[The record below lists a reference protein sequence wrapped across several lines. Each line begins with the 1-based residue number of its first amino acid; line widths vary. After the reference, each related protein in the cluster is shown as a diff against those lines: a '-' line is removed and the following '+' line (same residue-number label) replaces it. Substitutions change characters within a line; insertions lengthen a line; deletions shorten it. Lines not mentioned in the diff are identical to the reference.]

1 MLIREELIVNFLK
14 SDVLYIL
21 IPIFYTFLLIVH
33 CNTQCISRL
42 IMDHLVISG
51 LITSPSMIFLHIH
64 LFYVYPFL
72 FMCMC
77 VSVSVCVRL
86 CACVCVC
93 VCVYV
98 CVQEYVRVCILSS
111 SSLYFILSPSCGK
124 FPHIGINS

>member
-1 MLIREELIVNFLK
+1 MI
-14 SDVLYIL
+14 

-86 CACVCVC
+86 CACVRLCVC
-93 VCVYV
+93 VCVCV
-98 CVQEYVRVCILSS
+98 CVCMYACKNMCVCEQKQSEDDIAHD
-111 SSLYFILSPSCGK
+111 SCGK